1 MDKELGEIRERRIVS
16 VRAGGERSA
25 GPGLGVSSA
34 LTFGGRWGGVK
45 TFGVTILTWRCKH
58 EIILYASEVKT
69 CLIKVYFG
77 VKIAD

>member
-1 MDKELGEIRERRIVS
+1 M
-16 VRAGGERSA
+16 
-25 GPGLGVSSA
+25 
-34 LTFGGRWGGVK
+34 K